1 MDKKFALLI
10 SFLVL
15 ILSTVILIVSA
26 SQISVSSIFEDEITI
41 EAILNS
47 FFDVFAFIVIGII
60 GIVTS
65 IKKIF
70 QQF

>member
-1 MDKKFALLI
+1 MEKKFALLI

-15 ILSTVILIVSA
+15 ILSAFILIISA
-26 SQISVSSIFEDEITI
+26 SQISLGTI
-41 EAILNS
+41 ESILND

-60 GIVTS
+60 GIVAS
-65 IKKIF
+65 GKKIF

>member
-1 MDKKFALLI
+1 MEKKFALLI

-15 ILSTVILIVSA
+15 ILSVFILIVSA
-26 SQISVSSIFEDEITI
+26 SQISPGTI
-41 EAILNS
+41 ESILND
-47 FFDVFAFIVIGII
+47 FFDVFALIVIGII

>member
-15 ILSTVILIVSA
+15 ILSAVILIVSA
-26 SQISVSSIFEDEITI
+26 SQISVSSVFKDEITI
-41 EAILNS
+41 EAILNN